1 MVTLYC
7 AADSNLNKLDRVQEK
22 FLKLLDKKTDFPS
35 LEARRKASAVGLTCK
50 LLDEKGR
57 GKLQGLKPVLVGE
70 NVKATRRSSRINPKP
85 MHKYQVQNKINARKS
100 IEIFRRSYRGRIPQI
115 WNNLQNEI
123 LYDEKIESFQKHRK
137 MLQKSLTEK
146 ISFSYS

>member
-1 MVTLYC
+1 MRIPDLVYWG
-7 AADSNLNKLDRVQEK
+7 AADSHLNKMDRVQEK

-70 NVKATRRSSRINPKP
+70 NVKAVR
-85 MHKYQVQNKINARKS
+85 
-100 IEIFRRSYRGRIPQI
+100 
-115 WNNLQNEI
+115 
-123 LYDEKIESFQKHRK
+123 
-137 MLQKSLTEK
+137 
-146 ISFSYS
+146 